1 MAKRTSTPSTKP
13 EPEPATPEVR
23 ELPLVALRETV
34 IFPEMIVPLQVGREK
49 SVAALNAAVES
60 GGPIALVTQR
70 QAEQEDIGDP
80 SELYEVGTL
89 AKIAQVVQLQ
99 DGTVRAI
106 VQGQTRIR
114 VHGFSQTGP
123 YLAARVEEL
132 PDETPEGVEIQA
144 LVRSVQAQ
152 IEQYV
157 ANGAP
162 VPPEAAVAARNIT
175 EPGLLA
181 DMVAYSPDMS
191 TEQRQELL
199 ETIDVEQRLKLV
211 SAFLAR
217 QIEILELKGK
227 IQSEV
232 KSEMDKTQREY
243 ILREQLKA
251 IQRELGE
258 DDPQQAEINELRE
271 KVEAAGMPEEVRAR
285 AIKEID
291 RMSRIPSASPEVGV
305 IRTYVD
311 WLVSLPW
318 NVSTDDR
325 LDIREAAQILD
336 EDHYGLEKI
345 KERILEYLAV
355 RTLADTI
362 RSPILLFVGPPGVGK
377 TSLGKSI
384 AKAMGRKF
392 TRMSLGGIHDEAEIR
407 GHRRTYIGALPGRII
422 QSIKTAGTNNPVFML
437 DEVDKIGMDF
447 RGDPSSAL
455 LEVLD
460 PEQNFSFQDNYLEVP
475 FDLRKVLFVATAN
488 LLDPIPAALRDRME
502 VIQLPGYTQQEK
514 TEIARRF
521 LVPKQ
526 MENHGLTAKHVE
538 VTDEVLVALVQAYTK
553 EAGVRN
559 LERELANV
567 MRKVARGVAEG
578 RKRKTVVDMKKLED
592 YLGPP
597 RFEYGELE
605 AEDQTGS
612 ATGLVVTEVGGDVV
626 AVEVTM
632 MEGKEDFILTGQ
644 LGDVMRESARAALS
658 WIRSNA
664 AVARHLARAV
674 REAHPP
680 HPRPGRCHPQG
691 RPVRR
696 RDDGDRDGLRAHG
709 HPRPQ
714 GRRDDRRDHAPRPG
728 AADRRPQVE
737 DPRRAP
743 LGCRHGHPA
752 EEEREGPAGHPR
764 GDPQAGQARPRRQ
777 HGAGAGGGAPP
788 PPEAAEVRPS
798 DDRRGRRHAPQARAG
813 VPRPAHDLPAGRP
826 AAGRGQ
832 GRPLGTR
839 HRRAATCV
847 PAVPRIPIDGVPR
860 LLRDPRSASLGH
872 AGRDQEG
879 IPEARP
885 RAPSRSEPRGH
896 DRRAAVQGRQRGE
909 RRPVRRRQ
917 AEAVRPARLELGA
930 GAARRGTELRR
941 CGCRSVRRRRPVR
954 GVRRPRRQRPLR
966 VPDRRR
972 RRVLRLLPDVLLG
985 RRGRRCLPGGRRPRL
1000 RGRAD
1005 GPPHGWLR
1013 PQLPGH
1019 PGRDGLR
1026 RERRGGRPRKAAG
1039 PSPKAKPAASPPRS
1053 RRPPS

>member
-1 MAKRTSTPSTKP
+1 MAKRPSNP
-13 EPEPATPEVR
+13 EEQPERQPEAGDRRV
-23 ELPLVALRETV
+23 LPLVALRETV

-70 QAEQEDIGDP
+70 QPEQEEISSP
-80 SELYEVGTL
+80 AELYEVGTL

-106 VQGQTRIR
+106 IQGQTRIR
-114 VHGFSQTGP
+114 VLGFVQTSP
-123 YLAARVEEL
+123 YLGVEVEEL
-132 PDETPEGVEIQA
+132 RDEAPTGVEAQA

-152 IEQYV
+152 MEQYV

-181 DMVAYSPDMS
+181 DMVAYSPDMT

-271 KVEAAGMPEEVRAR
+271 KVEQSGMPEEVRTR

-325 LDIREAAQILD
+325 LAIKEAAQILD
-336 EDHYGLEKI
+336 EDHYGLEKV

-355 RTLADTI
+355 RSLAETI

-377 TSLGKSI
+377 TSLGRSI

-475 FDLRKVLFVATAN
+475 FDLRKVLFIATAN
-488 LLDPIPAALRDRME
+488 LLDPIPPALRDRME

-514 TEIARRF
+514 VEIGRRF

-526 MENHGLTAKHVE
+526 MDNHGLKSKHVE
-538 VTDEVLVALVQAYTK
+538 ITDEVLVALVQAYTK

-559 LERELANV
+559 LERELANI
-567 MRKVARGVAEG
+567 MRKVARQVAEG
-578 RKRKTVVDMKKLED
+578 RKRKIVVDARRLEE

-626 AVEVTM
+626 AVEVTK
-632 MEGKEDFILTGQ
+632 MEGKEEFILTGQ
-644 LGDVMRESARAALS
+644 LGDVMRESAREALS
-658 WIRSNA
+658 WIRTHAQELGIEREVFEKHTLHIHVPAGATPKDGPSAGVTMATAMVSALTGIPVRKDVAMTGEITLRGRVLPIGGLKSKILA
-664 AVARHLARAV
+664 AHLAGAGIVILPRKNEKDLRDIPEDV
-674 REAHPP
+674 RKSLKLVPVDTMDQVLEAALRRRPKPLRNVPP
-680 HPRPGRCHPQG
+680 TVVEGEPKPAPESRVRRSSFPPSDQPQVVVQGAELPARRTVIAIPVSRPGR
-691 RPVRR
+691 
-696 RDDGDRDGLRAHG
+696 
-709 HPRPQ
+709 
-714 GRRDDRRDHAPRPG
+714 
-728 AADRRPQVE
+728 
-737 DPRRAP
+737 
-743 LGCRHGHPA
+743 
-752 EEEREGPAGHPR
+752 
-764 GDPQAGQARPRRQ
+764 
-777 HGAGAGGGAPP
+777 
-788 PPEAAEVRPS
+788 
-798 DDRRGRRHAPQARAG
+798 
-813 VPRPAHDLPAGRP
+813 
-826 AAGRGQ
+826 
-832 GRPLGTR
+832 
-839 HRRAATCV
+839 
-847 PAVPRIPIDGVPR
+847 
-860 LLRDPRSASLGH
+860 
-872 AGRDQEG
+872 
-879 IPEARP
+879 
-885 RAPSRSEPRGH
+885 
-896 DRRAAVQGRQRGE
+896 
-909 RRPVRRRQ
+909 
-917 AEAVRPARLELGA
+917 
-930 GAARRGTELRR
+930 AAR
-941 CGCRSVRRRRPVR
+941 
-954 GVRRPRRQRPLR
+954 
-966 VPDRRR
+966 
-972 RRVLRLLPDVLLG
+972 
-985 RRGRRCLPGGRRPRL
+985 
-1000 RGRAD
+1000 
-1005 GPPHGWLR
+1005 
-1013 PQLPGH
+1013 
-1019 PGRDGLR
+1019 
-1026 RERRGGRPRKAAG
+1026 
-1039 PSPKAKPAASPPRS
+1039 
-1053 RRPPS
+1053 